1 MRRGPR
7 ILNRRSH
14 SLRLE
19 GSPGLRPGLI
29 RPGANAEASRS
40 GPGSGINWLAG
51 SLLPKARQ
59 ELDVFRRLLKLAEGF
74 SDYLLPMSAL
84 ALLASLFE
92 GVSLALIIPLV
103 QILDAPTL
111 PTNQGH
117 PLLQALYAGA
127 AAIPVEMRL
136 VVVLA
141 TMLGAIIAKSAISYA
156 NMALLVVVY
165 GRLSHTLRREIFTR
179 ILERPLAEVER
190 EPSGRLL
197 NILNNETW
205 RATDALNH
213 LFSIITALATMV
225 VLLALLFLLSWRL
238 SLVALVFMAIIP
250 PLVQLITWRAKRLST
265 LSLDANEALAQ
276 RTWATLNGV
285 RIIHA
290 FGRETFEVARFSQTS
305 DKVRRLFLKWALIS
319 MTTGPITEVLVTG
332 VVALLAFLVNASH
345 VNVGM
350 LVAFLAILYRLQPR
364 LVGCVSSLASLR
376 GLHAPVMAVS
386 KALAASPRPLSRN
399 AKRQFLGL
407 SKGLRFDSVSFCH
420 EGASRPAVSEVFFD
434 AAHGNMIALVGP
446 SGAGK
451 STLLDLLLRFYE
463 PQHGEI
469 LADGIPISEFVLASW
484 RARLAV
490 VSQDPYIFDDT
501 VRANILYGRPQAS
514 EADMVHA
521 AVLSCA
527 DDFIRELPMGYDTKV
542 GERGTQ
548 ISGGQRQR
556 LALARA
562 LVRDPD
568 ILILDEATNAL
579 DTSTER
585 AFQEALEH
593 FARHRLVFVVAHR
606 LATIEN
612 ADRVVVLD
620 AGRVVETGTPRE
632 LLAAGGPFSQ
642 LFLPQHLTASNDS
655 SGHRTGVT

>member
-1 MRRGPR
+1 MRQGGR
-7 ILNRRSH
+7 ILGRRNS
-14 SLRLE
+14 SLKLD
-19 GSPGLRPGLI
+19 GSPALCPGLT
-29 RPGANAEASRS
+29 RPGAHAAALRS
-40 GPGSGINWLAG
+40 GEGSRITGLPG
-51 SLLPKARQ
+51 LLISKARQ
-59 ELDVFRRLLKLAEGF
+59 ELDIFHRLLKLAEGF
-74 SDYLLPMSAL
+74 GGFLLPMSAL
-84 ALLASLFE
+84 ALLSSLFE
-92 GVSLALIIPLV
+92 GLSLALIIPLI
-103 QILDAPTL
+103 QILDAPAV
-111 PTNQGH
+111 PANQGH
-117 PLLQALYAGA
+117 FLLQLLYEGV

-136 VVVLA
+136 IVVLA
-141 TMLGAIIAKSAISYA
+141 SMLAAIIVKSAISYA

-165 GRLSHTLRREIFTR
+165 GRLSHTLRRGVFAK

-190 EPSGRLL
+190 ERSGRLL

-205 RATDALNH
+205 RTTDALNY
-213 LFSIITALATMV
+213 LFSIITAATTMV
-225 VLLALLFLLSWRL
+225 VLVALLFLLSWRL
-238 SLVALVFMAIIP
+238 SLVALVFLAIIP
-250 PLVQLITWRAKRLST
+250 PLVQLITWRVKQLSA

-276 RTWATLNGV
+276 RTWTTLSGV

-290 FGRETFEVARFSQTS
+290 FGRETFEATRFSQAS
-305 DKVRRLFLKWALIS
+305 DKVRRLFLKLALIS

-332 VVALLAFLVNASH
+332 VVALLAFLVNASR
-345 VNVGM
+345 VDVGT

-364 LVGCVSSLASLR
+364 LVGLVSSLASLR

-386 KALAASPRPLSRN
+386 ETLATPPRPLN
-399 AKRQFLGL
+399 PIVNRQFFGL
-407 SKGLRFDSVSFCH
+407 RVGLRFDSVTFSH
-420 EGASRPAVSEVFFD
+420 EGAGRPAVSEVSFD
-434 AAHGNMIALVGP
+434 AAQGNMVALVGP

-463 PQHGEI
+463 PQHGGI
-469 LADGIPISEFVLASW
+469 LADGIPINELDLASW

-501 VRANILYGRPQAS
+501 VRANILYGRPEAS
-514 EADMVHA
+514 EADLVNA
-521 AVLSCA
+521 AVLACA

-579 DTSTER
+579 DTLTER

-620 AGRVVETGTPRE
+620 AGRVVETGTPRA
-632 LLAAGGPFSQ
+632 LLAGGGPFSQ
-642 LFLPQHLTASNDS
+642 LFLSQHLTVSDHR
-655 SGHRTGVT
+655 SGNWTRAT

>member
-1 MRRGPR
+1 
-7 ILNRRSH
+7 
-14 SLRLE
+14 
-19 GSPGLRPGLI
+19 
-29 RPGANAEASRS
+29 
-40 GPGSGINWLAG
+40 
-51 SLLPKARQ
+51 
-59 ELDVFRRLLKLAEGF
+59 
-74 SDYLLPMSAL
+74 
-84 ALLASLFE
+84 
-92 GVSLALIIPLV
+92 
-103 QILDAPTL
+103 
-111 PTNQGH
+111 
-117 PLLQALYAGA
+117 
-127 AAIPVEMRL
+127 
-136 VVVLA
+136 
-141 TMLGAIIAKSAISYA
+141 
-156 NMALLVVVY
+156 
-165 GRLSHTLRREIFTR
+165 
-179 ILERPLAEVER
+179 
-190 EPSGRLL
+190 
-197 NILNNETW
+197 
-205 RATDALNH
+205 
-213 LFSIITALATMV
+213 
-225 VLLALLFLLSWRL
+225 
-238 SLVALVFMAIIP
+238 
-250 PLVQLITWRAKRLST
+250 
-265 LSLDANEALAQ
+265 
-276 RTWATLNGV
+276 
-285 RIIHA
+285 
-290 FGRETFEVARFSQTS
+290 
-305 DKVRRLFLKWALIS
+305 
-319 MTTGPITEVLVTG
+319 
-332 VVALLAFLVNASH
+332 
-345 VNVGM
+345 
-350 LVAFLAILYRLQPR
+350 
-364 LVGCVSSLASLR
+364 
-376 GLHAPVMAVS
+376 
-386 KALAASPRPLSRN
+386 
-399 AKRQFLGL
+399 
-407 SKGLRFDSVSFCH
+407 
-420 EGASRPAVSEVFFD
+420 
-434 AAHGNMIALVGP
+434 MIALVGP

-469 LADGIPISEFVLASW
+469 LADGIPISEFGLASW

>member
-1 MRRGPR
+1 MRQGAR
-7 ILNRRSH
+7 ILGRRNY
-14 SLRLE
+14 SLKLE
-19 GSPGLRPGLI
+19 GSPGLRPGLTG
-29 RPGANAEASRS
+29 PGANAEAL
-40 GPGSGINWLAG
+40 GSGAG
-51 SLLPKARQ
+51 SRITGLPSLLIQKARQ

-74 SDYLLPMSAL
+74 GSFLLPMSAL
-84 ALLASLFE
+84 ALLSSLFE
-92 GVSLALIIPLV
+92 GISLALIIPLV
-103 QILDAPTL
+103 QILDAPDL
-111 PTNQGH
+111 PAHQGH
-117 PLLQALYAGA
+117 FLLQLLYEGV

-136 VVVLA
+136 FVVLA
-141 TMLGAIIAKSAISYA
+141 SMLAAIIVKSAISYA
-156 NMALLVVVY
+156 NMALLVIVY
-165 GRLSHTLRREIFTR
+165 GRLSHTLRRGVFAR
-179 ILERPLAEVER
+179 ILQRPLAEVER

-205 RATDALNH
+205 RATDALNY
-213 LFSIITALATMV
+213 LFSIITAVATMV
-225 VLLALLFLLSWRL
+225 VFVALLFLLSWRL
-238 SLVALVFMAIIP
+238 SLIALAFMAIIP
-250 PLVQLITWRAKRLST
+250 PLVQLITWRVKQLSA

-276 RTWATLNGV
+276 RTWTTLNGV

-290 FGRETFEVARFSQTS
+290 FGRETFEATRFSQTS
-305 DKVRRLFLKWALIS
+305 DKVRRLFLKLALIS

-345 VNVGM
+345 VSVGT

-364 LVGCVSSLASLR
+364 LVGFVSSLASLR
-376 GLHAPVMAVS
+376 GVHAPVMAVS
-386 KALAASPRPLSRN
+386 KALAAPYQPVN
-399 AKRQFLGL
+399 PGAKRQFLGL
-407 SKGLRFDSVSFCH
+407 RVGLRFDSVTFTH
-420 EGASRPAVSEVFFD
+420 ESASRPAVSEVSFD
-434 AAHGNMIALVGP
+434 ATQGNMVALVGP

-469 LADGIPISEFVLASW
+469 LADGIPIGELDIASW

-501 VRANILYGRPQAS
+501 VRANILYGRLQAS
-514 EADMVHA
+514 EAEMVHA
-521 AVLSCA
+521 AVLACA
-527 DDFIRELPMGYDTKV
+527 DDFIRELPMGYDTQV

-579 DTSTER
+579 DTVTER

-620 AGRVVETGTPRE
+620 AGRVVETGPPRA

-642 LFLPQHLTASNDS
+642 LFLSQHLTASDDR
-655 SGHRTGVT
+655 SGNWTRTT